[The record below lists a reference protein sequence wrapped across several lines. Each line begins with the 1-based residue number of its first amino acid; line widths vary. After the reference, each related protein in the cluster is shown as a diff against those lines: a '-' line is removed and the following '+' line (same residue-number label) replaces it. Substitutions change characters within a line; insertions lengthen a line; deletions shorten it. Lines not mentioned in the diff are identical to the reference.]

1 MSFWPDNK
9 SFKFLGHVAPMYEH
23 PDDDFYFFNAVII
36 NLDSFKKILIFLQ
49 FNYDL
54 QTLFSYSYEHPDV
67 LLSF

>member
-1 MSFWPDNK
+1 
-9 SFKFLGHVAPMYEH
+9 MYEH

-54 QTLFSYSYEHPDV
+54 QTLFSNSYEHPDV